1 MRKSDLELLEMR
13 LEPHGVSIDRLTA
26 DMGQWLRAFADLK
39 DRVKDLERDKEAHST
54 SIAQGLA
61 SVRSMLQRNNK
72 AVRALGELEE
82 EEVAPDEPEVNVP
95 ATRDDIIRAARLRHG
110 KRHLL

>member
-1 MRKSDLELLEMR
+1 MRKSDLELLESR
-13 LEPHGVSIDRLTA
+13 FGPVYATQDRLTT
-26 DMGQWLRAFADLK
+26 DVSLLLRTIDEL
-39 DRVKDLERDKEAHST
+39 RIQVKDLERDKEAHST

-82 EEVAPDEPEVNVP
+82 EEVAPEVPAVNVAP
-95 ATRDDIIRAARLRHG
+95 TRDDIIRAARQRHVRG
-110 KRHLL
+110 NLL